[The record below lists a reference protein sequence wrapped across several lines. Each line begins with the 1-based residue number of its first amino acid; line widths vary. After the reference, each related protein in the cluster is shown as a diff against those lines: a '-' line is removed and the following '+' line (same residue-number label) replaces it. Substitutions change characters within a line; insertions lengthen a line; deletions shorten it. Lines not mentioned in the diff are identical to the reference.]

1 MQTLLK
7 NKIVFSKNF
16 PNTEFYDIDCE
27 YYDSE
32 IIKISFTEY
41 KKIVADT
48 SLKRS
53 FVAFVQ
59 QNDCCRDVQ
68 IFQIID

>member
-1 MQTLLK
+1 MQTLLQK
-7 NKIVFSKNF
+7 KLVFSKNF
-16 PNTEFYDIDCE
+16 PDSQYYDIDCE
-27 YYDSE
+27 YYNSE
-32 IIKISFTEY
+32 IIQFAFKEY
-41 KKIVADT
+41 KNHFADT
-48 SLKRS
+48 SLKRY